1 MVTTALF
8 TVTLAVA
15 GLALIFTV
23 GKSLLNTLDS
33 SAERTGGEV
42 AALVKENK
50 LPNPVLAGSG
60 GVSLVQVVDA
70 DNRVVAASPGGYSA
84 VSILHPG
91 ELARIRD
98 GRPLT
103 ISGDRASTGAPV
115 RVVGVRADVRGVQ
128 RTVLVAT
135 DLDRVLDSSRLLAH
149 ILLIAGPIV
158 VLMMAALTWWIVGR
172 TLRPVAALQRGA
184 EELSAAGLSRSRL
197 PIPAAEDEISSLAT
211 TLNAML
217 DRLDRANTKQRRF
230 VGDAA
235 HELRSPIASLR
246 VQLEVAERTSHSADV
261 GELTREALIDV
272 DRLSRL
278 IDDLLALAR
287 SDERGALTSRAPIRL
302 DELVTDI
309 LSAYQDQPVSVQPAE
324 LTRVIAI
331 GDRNGLQRVLV
342 NLVDNAVRYAH
353 SSVRVGAGTA
363 EHDWVYLSVTDD
375 GPGIPADKRE
385 QVFDRFY
392 RLDTARSREAG
403 GTGLGLSIAR
413 EIVAAHGGQIQLA
426 DNHPGLAVRVLLPGH
441 S

>member
-1 MVTTALF
+1 
-8 TVTLAVA
+8 
-15 GLALIFTV
+15 
-23 GKSLLNTLDS
+23 
-33 SAERTGGEV
+33 
-42 AALVKENK
+42 
-50 LPNPVLAGSG
+50 
-60 GVSLVQVVDA
+60 
-70 DNRVVAASPGGYSA
+70 
-84 VSILHPG
+84 
-91 ELARIRD
+91 
-98 GRPLT
+98 
-103 ISGDRASTGAPV
+103 
-115 RVVGVRADVRGVQ
+115 
-128 RTVLVAT
+128 
-135 DLDRVLDSSRLLAH
+135 VLDSSRLLAH

-302 DELVTDI
+302 DELVTDV

>member
-1 MVTTALF
+1 
-8 TVTLAVA
+8 
-15 GLALIFTV
+15 
-23 GKSLLNTLDS
+23 
-33 SAERTGGEV
+33 
-42 AALVKENK
+42 
-50 LPNPVLAGSG
+50 
-60 GVSLVQVVDA
+60 
-70 DNRVVAASPGGYSA
+70 
-84 VSILHPG
+84 
-91 ELARIRD
+91 
-98 GRPLT
+98 
-103 ISGDRASTGAPV
+103 
-115 RVVGVRADVRGVQ
+115 
-128 RTVLVAT
+128 
-135 DLDRVLDSSRLLAH
+135 
-149 ILLIAGPIV
+149 
-158 VLMMAALTWWIVGR
+158 
-172 TLRPVAALQRGA
+172 
-184 EELSAAGLSRSRL
+184 
-197 PIPAAEDEISSLAT
+197 
-211 TLNAML
+211 L

-302 DELVTDI
+302 DELVTDV